1 MLFNSLAFFIF
12 LPIVFFIYW
21 IVLNKSVKKQ
31 NVFLIISSY
40 FFYGYWDWRFLILII
55 FSSLSD
61 YIISQKIEDS
71 DKEQQREKLLYLS
84 VVINLATLF
93 FFKYFNFF
101 IENLVEMFLL
111 FGVQPNLS
119 TLNIILPVGISF
131 YTFQSM
137 SYTLD
142 VYHKEIKPVRKLSV
156 FLAYISFFPQLV
168 AGPIERASQLIPQFI
183 KQKREFS
190 YHQAVD
196 GLRQI
201 AWGFVKKV
209 VIADNCA
216 TFVAPIFENYNDYN
230 GSTLF
235 LGAFLFTFQIYGDFS
250 GYSDIAIGTAR
261 LFGFELMEN
270 FRFPFFASSIT
281 DFWRRWHISLSS
293 WLRDYLY
300 TPLAIKLRN
309 FGIKGIVF
317 STITSFTL
325 IGIWHGAN
333 WTFITFGLLYGLAVS
348 FELMTRKTRKK
359 IQKKMNKKLFYWGG
373 VFITFNFFL
382 FSLVLFRSDNITHGV
397 GYLSGIFRQS
407 FFSFPS
413 IVTPKYRF
421 LYVFLLIFVFITIE
435 WFRKNKKHV
444 LEISSCK
451 TSVRWSIYFIVTL
464 IIITFARFNQND
476 FIYFQF

>member
-12 LPIVFFIYW
+12 LPIVFFTYW
-21 IVLNKSVKKQ
+21 IVLKKSVTNQ
-31 NVFLIISSY
+31 NIFLIISSY

-71 DKEQQREKLLYLS
+71 GKEKQQQLLLYLS
-84 VVINLATLF
+84 ISINLITLF

-101 IENLVEMFLL
+101 IENLVEVFLT

-137 SYTLD
+137 SYTID
-142 VYHKEIKPVRKLSV
+142 VYHKDIKAVRNPIV

-168 AGPIERASQLIPQFI
+168 AGPIERASQLIPQFV
-183 KQKREFS
+183 KKERVFS
-190 YHQAVD
+190 YSQSVD

-216 TFVAPIFENYNDYN
+216 TFVAPIFDNYTDYN

-235 LGAFLFTFQIYGDFS
+235 LGIFLFAFQVYGDFS

-281 DFWRRWHISLSS
+281 DFWRRWHISLST

-300 TPLAIKLRN
+300 TPMAIRLRSYGMN
-309 FGIKGIVF
+309 GVIFATLI
-317 STITSFTL
+317 SFTL
-325 IGIWHGAN
+325 IGTWHGAR
-333 WTFITFGLLYGLAVS
+333 WTYVLFGVLYGVIIS
-348 FELMTRKTRKK
+348 IELLTRKIRKL
-359 IQKKMNKKLFYWGG
+359 IKKRINNKLFYWIG
-373 VFITFNFFL
+373 VLLTFSFFL
-382 FSLVLFRSDNITHGV
+382 LSLVLFRSDTLADAL
-397 GYLSGIFRQS
+397 GYFSGLFNS
-407 FFSFPS
+407 SLFSIPTIIS
-413 IVTPKYRF
+413 PKYRF
-421 LYVFLLIFVFITIE
+421 FYVFILIFIFIIIE
-435 WFRKNKKHV
+435 WFRKERRHV
-444 LEISSCK
+444 LDIAEYK
-451 TSVRWSIYFIVTL
+451 MTFRWLIYLAIVL
-464 IIITFARFNQND
+464 LVIIFARFNQND